1 MSEGFPK
8 AATKPPEERLADLRE
23 AQRSISHARETGD
36 AAAAEEIM
44 ERYRYLVEPEALEG
58 EVSFE
63 DAERLFGSDFLG
75 AKKLEQVFGKK
86 LDLAPIPFKKEEL
99 ERAKELGQQLIYQT
113 DAMDAKNPDTGKMER
128 NVPLTLENLRTYF
141 PKTHDSGKF
150 LASQGSS
157 DFWYKNEDFFKNEK
171 PRVGWRLTSKDLVP
185 GTTSKNYVDQTDRLI
200 EHLKNDIFKDVK
212 LPKECEDAI
221 AEWTKKRPEIEPLA
235 KSGDGAE
242 WTRASQMLID
252 LKITKLLRETPVE
265 VAYRLIANDQANQD
279 KPLPSTYTWT
289 ASRVSDGDL
298 VYVGGFG
305 SGGAVVVSAGPD
317 GRNGRLGV
325 SLSRS

>member
-8 AATKPPEERLADLRE
+8 TATKAPEERLAELRE
-23 AQRSISHARETGD
+23 AQRSLSHARETGD

-44 ERYRYLVEPEALEG
+44 ERYQYLVEPGAPEG
-58 EVSFE
+58 GVSFE
-63 DAERLFGSDFLG
+63 DAERFFGNDFFG

-128 NVPLTLENLRTYF
+128 GVPLTLENLRTYF

-171 PRVGWRLTSKDLVP
+171 PRAGWRLTSKDLVP
-185 GTTSKNYVDQTDRLI
+185 GTTSKNYVDQTDRLV
-200 EHLKNDIFKDVK
+200 EHLKQDVFKGVK
-212 LPKECEDAI
+212 IPKEYEDAV
-221 AEWTKKRPEIEPLA
+221 AEWMKKRSEIGPFA
-235 KSGDGAE
+235 KSSEDAK
-242 WTRASQMLID
+242 WKQASQMLAD

-279 KPLPSTYTWT
+279 KPLPSTYIWT
-289 ASRVSDGDL
+289 ASRASDGSL
-298 VYVGGFG
+298 VYVGSFA
-305 SGGAVVVSAGPD
+305 GAGADVHRANPD
-317 GRNGRLGV
+317 NRGDNLGV
-325 SLSRS
+325 SFSRS